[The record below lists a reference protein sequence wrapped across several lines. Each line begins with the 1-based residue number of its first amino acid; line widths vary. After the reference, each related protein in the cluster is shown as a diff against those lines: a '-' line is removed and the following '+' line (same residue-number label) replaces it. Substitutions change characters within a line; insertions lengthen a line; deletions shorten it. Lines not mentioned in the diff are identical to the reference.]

1 MVRGNRED
9 VMECQRCQGLMVQD
23 RAYDL
28 QDTNIH
34 CDVWRCV
41 CCGNIF
47 DTLILMNQRNLRSQ
61 FLQKQEVSSIQ
72 ELTAA

>member
-1 MVRGNRED
+1 
-9 VMECQRCQGLMVQD
+9 MECQRCCGLMVRD

-47 DTLILMNQRNLRSQ
+47 DTMILLNQRNLTSQ
-61 FLQKQEVSSIQ
+61 LPQKQAAFPIQ
-72 ELTAA
+72 ALAAA

>member
-1 MVRGNRED
+1 
-9 VMECQRCQGLMVQD
+9 MECQRCRGLMVQD

-47 DTLILMNQRNLRSQ
+47 DTMILMNQRNSTSQ
-61 FLQKQEVSSIQ
+61 PPQEQEVFPTQ

>member
-1 MVRGNRED
+1 
-9 VMECQRCQGLMVQD
+9 MECQRCHGLMVQD

-41 CCGNIF
+41 CCGNMF
-47 DTLILMNQRNLRSQ
+47 DTLILMNQRNRTAQLPQ
-61 FLQKQEVSSIQ
+61 EQEVLPIQ
-72 ELTAA
+72 ELAAA

>member
-1 MVRGNRED
+1 
-9 VMECQRCQGLMVQD
+9 MECQRCRGLMVQD

-47 DTLILMNQRNLRSQ
+47 DTMILMNQRNSTSQ
-61 FLQKQEVSSIQ
+61 HPPEQEVFPTQ

>member
-1 MVRGNRED
+1 
-9 VMECQRCQGLMVQD
+9 MECQRCQGLMVQD

-28 QDTNIH
+28 QDTNIY

-47 DTLILMNQRNLRSQ
+47 DTLILKNQRNLRSQ
-61 FLQKQEVSSIQ
+61 LPQKQEGFPIQ